1 MKRHPIPKEIFDELY
16 RACIYGGPGSKYYKE
31 RIGPYAL
38 SEEQIA
44 ALIDHLNS
52 SHSSALE
59 YANAKEAIE
68 FLQNLKNR
76 K

>member
-1 MKRHPIPKEIFDELY
+1 MKRHPIPEEIFDELY
-16 RACIYGGPGSKYYKE
+16 RACIYGGPGSKYFKD

-38 SEEQIA
+38 SELQLNK
-44 ALIDHLNS
+44 LIEHLNS

-59 YANAKEAIE
+59 YSNAIEAIE
-68 FLQNLKNR
+68 FLKTLINR